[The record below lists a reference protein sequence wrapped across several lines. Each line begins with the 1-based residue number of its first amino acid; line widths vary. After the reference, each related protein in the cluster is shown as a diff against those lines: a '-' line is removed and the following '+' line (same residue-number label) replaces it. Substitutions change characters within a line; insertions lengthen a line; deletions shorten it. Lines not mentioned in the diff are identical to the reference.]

1 MVVGAVKTP
10 NILPY
15 REGLTALDA
24 ILYAGGFTEFASRN
38 DVLVVR
44 KNGGTI
50 KNIEARLKDVMKDGD
65 ISKDVA
71 LEPGDL
77 IIVKTSIF

>member
-1 MVVGAVKTP
+1 VKTP
-10 NILPY
+10 NIISY
-15 REGLTALDA
+15 RDGLTALDA
-24 ILYAGGFTEFASRN
+24 ILYAGGFTEFANQN

-44 KNGGTI
+44 KNGGAV

-65 ISKDVA
+65 ISKDVP

-77 IIVKTSIF
+77 IIVKTGLF